1 MMIQNDELFTK
12 PLFWVAQAGFLLT
25 ALSGLLLVFVYN
37 RHGRKAKPL
46 YYYLPIFIVS
56 LGAGY
61 LVGEPFLFPDD
72 CLTSDARFAWSA
84 AVGVMLTVFFF
95 YALFG
100 KPSHAAMTAKLV
112 TQVTVIFGIGLV
124 VGLAIMGFMGFR
136 LALHRSTQMEERY
149 IMLENKRIRIGP
161 EIQRELART
170 IKLIKSDSITI
181 SRQAQE
187 IKVLQIESIRN
198 QQELKELWQA
208 NRRLLIQMQ
217 NILQRVEYKQNK
229 NDY

>member
-1 MMIQNDELFTK
+1 MIQNEELFTK
-12 PLFWVAQAGFLLT
+12 PLFWVAQAGFILT

-95 YALFG
+95 YALYG
-100 KPSHAAMTAKLV
+100 KPGHTAIWDRLV
-112 TQVTVIFGIGLV
+112 TNSTIIFGIGLV
-124 VGLAIMGFMGFR
+124 IGLAIMGFLGFR
-136 LALHRSTQMEERY
+136 LALYRSTQMEERY

-170 IKLIKSDSITI
+170 LKLIKSDSITI
-181 SRQAQE
+181 SKQTQE
-187 IKVLQIESIRN
+187 IKALQVESIRN
-198 QQELKELWQA
+198 QQELKELGQA

-229 NDY
+229 NDN